1 MAYRGDDLDLRTV
14 QGYGA
19 REPADILSAARSP
32 GLSARGKMPLVVDDL
47 VMAVIN
53 DAYEIALAHRALE
66 VRIEHLLNAMTRF
79 EASQIALEQA
89 GVRVG
94 SLRRETATIIASETP
109 AGNGKGAPRT
119 SEELEEVLR
128 HAVEIADVR
137 RAPAAIEDVL
147 SVLFEP
153 RRELAGLAVL
163 RRHTQPRYREP
174 VPGRTEA
181 MLPPLARTFVA
192 DEPRERVR
200 APARSAYVP
209 EAGPTITDSV
219 QNTRIE
225 ALERLVRELSQDLA
239 AERKTMSGVL
249 GDLQRDIVTT
259 REDTARVLV
268 DRLQAFETTIS
279 SKQDGRGAASGERLT
294 AIERVIDQRLGDIGR
309 TFAAL
314 GDRLA
319 ALETKVSEAPKAT
332 VSLQPVVD
340 RLAALEAK
348 LGDVPRST
356 VSLQPVV
363 DRLQALEQALAARQ
377 PDTQTPAA
385 LSAMSERIAAIDART
400 AETTK
405 SVAGMAAKV
414 TEDVAARVAGQV
426 AGAVNEKLVLLDQA
440 MGQQRTRI
448 VEALTAQDAAGQ
460 RLEKLVTER
469 LQAVAQSTGPLVERI
484 GLMGAALESKD
495 AAAAELQ
502 RQLEQRL
509 VAIEQRIAAAAQRT
523 GELHAARDKDVLE
536 LHDALV
542 KINGN
547 QQTLAASMDQWRMEM
562 AGDVGV
568 VANRMEVLERNSERP
583 VQMLSQLNTD
593 MQAMYAMTLKREQR
607 KSRFRMWLFGTE
619 DWYGDSWADGTA
631 KTVVAAAPKAGS
643 VPPTRR

>member
-1 MAYRGDDLDLRTV
+1 MAYRGDDLDLRTM

-19 REPADILSAARSP
+19 REPADILAGARSP
-32 GLSARGKMPLVVDDL
+32 GLSPRGKMPLVVDDL

-137 RAPAAIEDVL
+137 RSPAAIEDVL

-181 MLPPLARTFVA
+181 MLPPLARSFVA

-200 APARSAYVP
+200 APARSAYVA

-225 ALERLVRELSQDLA
+225 ALERLVRELSADLS

-249 GDLQRDIVTT
+249 GELQRDLVTT

-279 SKQDGRGAASGERLT
+279 SKQDGRGTASGERLT

-309 TFAAL
+309 TFATL
-314 GDRLA
+314 NDRLA
-319 ALETKVSEAPKAT
+319 ALETKVSEAPRAT
-332 VSLQPVVD
+332 VSMQPVI
-340 RLAALEAK
+340 
-348 LGDVPRST
+348 
-356 VSLQPVV
+356 
-363 DRLQALEQALAARQ
+363 DRLQALERALAVRQ

-405 SVAGMAAKV
+405 AVAGLAAKV

-426 AGAVNEKLVLLDQA
+426 GAAVNEKLVLLDQA

-469 LQAVAQSTGPLVERI
+469 LQAVAQATGPLGERI
-484 GLMGAALESKD
+484 GLMGAVLESKD
-495 AAAAELQ
+495 AAATELQ

-509 VAIEQRIAAAAQRT
+509 AAIEQRIAATAQRN

-568 VANRMEVLERNSERP
+568 VANRMEVLERNAERP
-583 VQMLSQLNTD
+583 VQMLSQLSAD

-631 KTVVAAAPKAGS
+631 KSVVAAAPKAGS

>member
-1 MAYRGDDLDLRTV
+1 MAYRGEDLDLRSM

-19 REPADILSAARSP
+19 REAADILAAARSP
-32 GLSARGKMPLVVDDL
+32 VLSTRGKVPLVVDDL
-47 VMAVIN
+47 VMAVMN

-94 SLRRETATIIASETP
+94 SLRRETATLIASETP
-109 AGNGKGAPRT
+109 ATNGKGAPRT

-128 HAVEIADVR
+128 HAVEVADVR

-147 SVLFEP
+147 AVLFEP

-209 EAGPTITDSV
+209 EPGPTITDSV

-239 AERKTMSGVL
+239 AERKAMSGVMS
-249 GDLQRDIVTT
+249 DLQRDIVSS

-268 DRLQAFETTIS
+268 DRLQAFESSIA
-279 SKQDGRGAASGERLT
+279 SKQDGRSAVSGDRLS

-314 GDRLA
+314 GDRMA
-319 ALETKVSEAPKAT
+319 ALETRVSEAPKAT
-332 VSLQPVVD
+332 VSLQPV
-340 RLAALEAK
+340 L
-348 LGDVPRST
+348 
-356 VSLQPVV
+356 
-363 DRLQALEQALAARQ
+363 DRLQALERALAARQ

-385 LSAMSERIAAIDART
+385 LSAMSERLAALDARS
-400 AETTK
+400 AEATK
-405 SVAGMAAKV
+405 AVAGLSAKV
-414 TEDVAARVAGQV
+414 TQEVAAQV
-426 AGAVNEKLVLLDQA
+426 GAEVTQKLALLDQA
-440 MGQQRTRI
+440 MSQQRTRI
-448 VEALTAQDAAGQ
+448 IEALTAQDVTGQ
-460 RLEKLVTER
+460 RIERTVTER
-469 LQAVAQSTGPLVERI
+469 LQAVAQSMAPLAERI
-484 GLMGAALESKD
+484 GLMGAALDSRR
-495 AAAAELQ
+495 ASAAEQQ

-509 VAIEQRIAAAAQRT
+509 ADIEQRISAATQRN

-568 VANRMEVLERNSERP
+568 VANRMQALERNAERP
-583 VQMLSQLNTD
+583 VQMLSQLSTD
-593 MQAMYAMTLKREQR
+593 MQAMYALTIKREQR

-619 DWYGDSWADGTA
+619 DWYGDSWADAASKTA
-631 KTVVAAAPKAGS
+631 GAAPQAGG

>member
-1 MAYRGDDLDLRTV
+1 MAYRGDDLDLRTM
-14 QGYGA
+14 QGFSA
-19 REPADILSAARSP
+19 RDPADILAGARSP
-32 GLSARGKMPLVVDDL
+32 ALSTRGKLPLIVDDL

-53 DAYEIALAHRALE
+53 DAYEIALAHRAHE

-109 AGNGKGAPRT
+109 ATNGKGAPRT

-128 HAVEIADVR
+128 HAVEIADMR

-147 SVLFEP
+147 SASFEP

-174 VPGRTEA
+174 APARTESI
-181 MLPPLARTFVA
+181 LPSLARTFA
-192 DEPRERVR
+192 SDEPRERVR
-200 APARSAYVP
+200 APARSAYLP
-209 EAGPTITDSV
+209 EPGPSITDNV

-239 AERKTMSGVL
+239 AERKTMSGALVE
-249 GDLQRDIVTT
+249 LQRDIVTA

-279 SKQDGRGAASGERLT
+279 SKQDGRGAVSGERLT
-294 AIERVIDQRLGDIGR
+294 AIERIIDQRLSDIGR
-309 TFAAL
+309 TFTAL
-314 GDRLA
+314 ADRMA
-319 ALETKVSEAPKAT
+319 ALETRLADTPGSTA
-332 VSLQPVVD
+332 SLQPV
-340 RLAALEAK
+340 L
-348 LGDVPRST
+348 
-356 VSLQPVV
+356 
-363 DRLQALEQALAARQ
+363 DRLQAIERALSTRQ
-377 PDTQTPAA
+377 PDAQTPAA
-385 LSAMSERIAAIDART
+385 LSAMSERIAALDARS
-400 AETTK
+400 ADATK
-405 SVAGMAAKV
+405 AVAGLAA
-414 TEDVAARVAGQV
+414 TVAGQV
-426 AGAVNEKLVLLDQA
+426 GAAVTDRLAVLDQA

-448 VEALTAQDAAGQ
+448 IEALTAQDASGQ
-460 RLEKLVTER
+460 RIERLVTER
-469 LQAVAQSTGPLVERI
+469 LQAVTQATGPLVERI
-484 GLMGAALESKD
+484 GQMSVALNSKD
-495 AAAAELQ
+495 AAAAEMH

-509 VAIEQRIAAAAQRT
+509 AAMEQRIAASANRN

-536 LHDALV
+536 LHEALV

-568 VANRMEVLERNSERP
+568 VANRMEVIERNAERP
-583 VQMLSQLNTD
+583 VQMLSQLNSD

-607 KSRFRMWLFGTE
+607 KSRFRTWLFGTE
-619 DWYGDSWADGTA
+619 DWYGESWAEA
-631 KTVVAAAPKAGS
+631 PPQVIPAAAPKTAS
-643 VPPTRR
+643 VPPARR